1 MRFVK
6 GFAVPVLVAAFFIF
20 SGGTVFADSSSRYG
34 DHYKG
39 KKDGTACKGKDGR
52 GGAGSFFSMAAG
64 KLELSDDQKT
74 AFARLKIEYK
84 KATIKK
90 KADVKIAKVELGEFH
105 MSDEVDLDGLKKK
118 LEEIALL
125 KADLKFYRFKMR
137 EEFKELLTSKQKKK
151 LKEFMLRHHTE
162 SKSKGYGGREGSA
175 CKNR

>member
-20 SGGTVFADSSSRYG
+20 SGGAVFADSQSRYS

-39 KKDGTACKGKDGR
+39 KKDETACKGKDGR
-52 GGAGSFFSMAAG
+52 GSAGSFFSMAAG
-64 KLELSDDQKT
+64 KLDLSDEQK
-74 AFARLKIEYK
+74 ASFARLKIEYK

-90 KADVKIAKVELGEFH
+90 KADVKLAKVELSEFH
-105 MSDEVDLDGLKKK
+105 MQDEVDLDGLKKK

-125 KADLKFYRFKMR
+125 KADLKFYRFKVR
-137 EEFKELLTSKQKKK
+137 EEFKKLLTSKQMKK
-151 LKEFMLRHHTE
+151 LKEFMSRHHTE
-162 SKSKGYGGREGSA
+162 GKYKGYGGREGSA